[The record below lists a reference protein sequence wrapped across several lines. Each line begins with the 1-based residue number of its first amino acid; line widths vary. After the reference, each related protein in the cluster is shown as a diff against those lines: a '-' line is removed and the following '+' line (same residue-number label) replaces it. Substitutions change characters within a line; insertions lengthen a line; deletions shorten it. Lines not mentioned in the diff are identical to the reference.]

1 MTGMADDDDL
11 PPGADELYGLP
22 LEEFVAERGALA
34 KRLRADGDREGA
46 TRVAALRKPS
56 VAAWTV
62 NQLVRSRR
70 ADVAAFTEAAEAL
83 RAAQAALLEGRG
95 SAAGLRE
102 AREAE
107 RAAVGRLLES
117 ARGLFPGG
125 REPGGATLERVAAT
139 LHAAAADETVRDAV
153 LTGRLLAEREAS
165 GFGDLE
171 VALPRAPARPRKGSD
186 PGRKAPARRAAA
198 NRRGSDPGRGAAE
211 AAERERAERER
222 AERER
227 AERERAERERAERR
241 AALQAALDAAVAVRE
256 RSEQALAAA
265 RAEEERLRAA
275 LEDLG

>member
-95 SAAGLRE
+95 SAAGL
-102 AREAE
+102 
-107 RAAVGRLLES
+107 
-117 ARGLFPGG
+117 
-125 REPGGATLERVAAT
+125 
-139 LHAAAADETVRDAV
+139 
-153 LTGRLLAEREAS
+153 REAS

>member
-102 AREAE
+102 AR
-107 RAAVGRLLES
+107 
-117 ARGLFPGG
+117 
-125 REPGGATLERVAAT
+125 
-139 LHAAAADETVRDAV
+139 
-153 LTGRLLAEREAS
+153 
-165 GFGDLE
+165 
-171 VALPRAPARPRKGSD
+171 
-186 PGRKAPARRAAA
+186 
-198 NRRGSDPGRGAAE
+198 
-211 AAERERAERER
+211 
-222 AERER
+222 
-227 AERERAERERAERR
+227 
-241 AALQAALDAAVAVRE
+241 
-256 RSEQALAAA
+256 
-265 RAEEERLRAA
+265 
-275 LEDLG
+275 